1 MEYWLRDAPDV
12 AQDGG
17 GAGGGAGDRV
27 SGGGGGDL
35 SPTSWPDAMVSVSW
49 GRGLAAT
56 ATAVVVAVG
65 TFCLCSFLR
74 APPIGCVGDS
84 VNLRL
89 LAVATT
95 DTECGIRSQA
105 RFGY

>member
-1 MEYWLRDAPDV
+1 MRDAPDV

-27 SGGGGGDL
+27 SGGGGGGDL

-89 LAVATT
+89 SAVATT